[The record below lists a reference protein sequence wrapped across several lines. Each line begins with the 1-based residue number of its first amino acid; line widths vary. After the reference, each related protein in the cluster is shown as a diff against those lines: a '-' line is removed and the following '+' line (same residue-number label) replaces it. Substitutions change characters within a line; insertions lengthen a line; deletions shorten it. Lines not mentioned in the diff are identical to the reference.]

1 MKRTAIVLFVAGLA
15 ALAFSSCKKD
25 TYVPTPPTASFTVEV
40 SAYNSYTV
48 YVTDNSSYD
57 VTDRVWDWGDGTSE
71 TGYQSSHTYSRAGTY
86 TISLKV
92 TNYDGLSD
100 YASKSV
106 TITAPG
112 GGGDNPGGGGGTT
125 TYTQVKITS
134 LTLREF
140 PAAPSSG
147 GSWDVAGKPDI
158 YFKIMDGNAT
168 TTYYTSATKEDVVN
182 SDCPLYYTGINYTL
196 YNLTATYRI
205 AFYDDDNIDVDEL
218 MVACN
223 WTPSTENNNHGSS
236 FNWVNSNYDIDFTL
250 YLTWYSSKGEALYT
264 KPAHYKNGKW
274 LTNDA
279 EVMRAL
285 NIE

>member
-1 MKRTAIVLFVAGLA
+1 MKRRAIVLLVAGLA
-15 ALAFSSCKKD
+15 TLAFSSCKKD
-25 TYVPTPPTASFTVEV
+25 NPTPPTASFTVEV

-57 VTDRVWDWGDGTSE
+57 VTERVWDWGDGTSE
-71 TGYQSSHTYSRAGTY
+71 TGYQSSHTYSKAGTY

-112 GGGDNPGGGGGTT
+112 GGGDNPGGGGTT

-134 LTLREF
+134 LTLRKF

-147 GSWDVAGKPDI
+147 SWDLLGKPDV
-158 YFKIMDGNAT
+158 YFKIMDGNRT
-168 TTYYTSATKEDVVN
+168 TTYYTSDVKEDVTN
-182 SDCPLYYTGINYTL
+182 DDCPLAYTVNYTL
-196 YNLTATYRI
+196 YNLSATYNI
-205 AFYDDDNIDVDEL
+205 SFYDRDNIDDDEL
-218 MVACN
+218 MVGCV
-223 WTPSTENNNHGSS
+223 WTPSSQNNDHSWYY
-236 FNWVNSNYDIDFTL
+236 NWINTDSDISFTL
-250 YLTWYSSKGEALYT
+250 YLSWISSKGEVVKTTAVDYE
-264 KPAHYKNGKW
+264 NGKW
-274 LTNDA
+274 LTDDA
-279 EVMRAL
+279 EVMRVL

>member
-1 MKRTAIVLFVAGLA
+1 MKRTAIVLLVAGLA

-112 GGGDNPGGGGGTT
+112 GGGDNPGGGGTT

-134 LTLREF
+134 LILREF

-147 GSWDVAGKPDI
+147 AWDFAGKPDV
-158 YFKIMDGNAT
+158 YFKIMDGNRT
-168 TTYYTSATKEDVVN
+168 TTYYTSDVKEDVSN
-182 SDCPLYYTGINYTL
+182 DNCPMTYNVNYTL
-196 YNLTATYRI
+196 YNLTATYNI
-205 AFYDDDNIDVDEL
+205 AFYDRDNIDDDEL
-218 MVACN
+218 MVGCQ
-223 WTPSTENNNHGSS
+223 WTPSTQNDNH
-236 FNWVNSNYDIDFTL
+236 NWYYNWANSNYNISFTL
-250 YLTWYSSKGEALYT
+250 YLSWVTSKGDVVKT
-264 KPAHYKNGKW
+264 SSVDYKNGKW

-285 NIE
+285 GIE